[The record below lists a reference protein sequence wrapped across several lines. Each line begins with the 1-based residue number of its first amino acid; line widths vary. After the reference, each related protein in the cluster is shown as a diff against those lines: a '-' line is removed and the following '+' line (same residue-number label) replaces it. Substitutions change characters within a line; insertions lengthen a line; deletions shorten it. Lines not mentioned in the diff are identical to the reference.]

1 MNKVDIGNKN
11 YPDLLKKIGKP
22 PQELYFEGE
31 LKKKEKCALA
41 VVGTRKISD
50 YGRRV
55 TEQFVRVLAR
65 AGVTIVSG
73 LALGVDGLAHKTTL
87 REKGRTLAV
96 LGSGLNNIYPAI
108 HKKLAQDIVNQGGA
122 LLTEYEADVSP
133 SKITF
138 PSRNRIIAGLSL
150 GTLIIEAPEKS
161 GALITARETFK
172 EGRKVF
178 VVPARIYDSN
188 SKGSN
193 LLLKRGAQAVMG
205 PKEILKVLGVKEKVL
220 KEKREEELSLEQN
233 RLLAFLKEDSVSIDF
248 LIEKTNWSAPKIAGL
263 LTEMELK
270 GLVKDLGSGKYVA
283 FLR

>member
-1 MNKVDIGNKN
+1 MNKVDIRNKN
-11 YPDLLKKIGKP
+11 YPDLLKEIGKP

-122 LLTEYEADVSP
+122 LLTEYGADVSP

-248 LIEKTNWSAPKIAGL
+248 LTKKTDWPAQKIAGL
-263 LTEMELK
+263 LIEMELK
-270 GLVKDLGSGKYVA
+270 GLVKDLGSGKYMAV
-283 FLR
+283 

>member
-1 MNKVDIGNKN
+1 MDKINIEDQN
-11 YPDLLKKIGKP
+11 YPVLLKEITKP

-55 TEQFVRVLAR
+55 TEYFVKVLAQS
-65 AGVTIVSG
+65 GVTIVSG

-87 REKGRTLAV
+87 REKGRTIAV
-96 LGSGLNNIYPAI
+96 LGSGLNQIYPRI
-108 HKKLAQDIVNQGGA
+108 HQNLAQNIVKNQGA
-122 LLTEYEADVSP
+122 VVSEYDPEMNP

-138 PSRNRIIAGLSL
+138 PARNRIIAGLSL

-161 GALITARETFK
+161 GALITAQETIK
-172 EGRKVF
+172 EGRKLF
-178 VVPARIYDSN
+178 VVPARIYDRN

-193 LLLKRGAQAVMG
+193 ILLRKGAEAVIE
-205 PKEILKVLGVKEKVL
+205 PKEVLRVLGLKEQVL
-220 KEKREEELSLEQN
+220 KKEQEKELSSEQS
-233 RLLAFLKEDSVSIDF
+233 RLLEFLRENSVSIDF
-248 LIEKTNWSAPKIAGL
+248 LIEKTDWPAQKIAGL
-263 LTEMELK
+263 LIEMELK

-283 FLR
+283 V

>member
-1 MNKVDIGNKN
+1 MNKVDIRNKN
-11 YPDLLKKIGKP
+11 YPDLLKEIGKP

-55 TEQFVRVLAR
+55 TEQFVKVLAR

-73 LALGVDGLAHKTTL
+73 LALGVDGLAHKTAL

-96 LGSGLNNIYPAI
+96 LGSGLNNIYPVI

-193 LLLKRGAQAVMG
+193 LLLKRGAQAVMA
-205 PKEILKVLGVKEKVL
+205 PREILKVLGVKEKVL

>member
-270 GLVKDLGSGKYVA
+270 GLVKDLGSGKNVA